1 MLTEKAGICCT
12 IGVVR
17 PVVLLSR
24 DFFRT
29 MDEEELEAA
38 LAHEFAHIKR
48 RDNGIALAV
57 TLLRALTFFWPA
69 AYVAIKQYL
78 HEREKAADDLAVQTT
93 GDPLALASAII
104 KVARSSPGAAGANA
118 TGDSKLGLTA
128 RVQRLLDGGSNL
140 GSHEGQRSRTLPHVM
155 AAVSGIVAIT
165 VFLCWIVPSER

>member
-57 TLLRALTFFWPA
+57 TLLRALTFFSPA

-78 HEREKAADDLAVQTT
+78 YEREKAADDLAVQTT
-93 GDPLALASAII
+93 GDPLALASATI
-104 KVARSSPGAAGANA
+104 KAAPSSPGAAGANA

-128 RVQRLLDGGSNL
+128 RVQRLLDGGSDL
-140 GSHEGQRSRTLPHVM
+140 GSREGQQRRTLPHVI
-155 AAVSGIVAIT
+155 AAISGIVAIT
-165 VFLCWIVPSER
+165 VFLC

>member
-12 IGVVR
+12 VGVVR

-93 GDPLALASAII
+93 GDRWHCIRNHQG
-104 KVARSSPGAAGANA
+104 RSLKSGAAARTPRVTETRA
-118 TGDSKLGLTA
+118 DR
-128 RVQRLLDGGSNL
+128 RVQRLDGGAIRN
-140 GSHEGQRSRTLPHVM
+140 HEGQQPDTAP
-155 AAVSGIVAIT
+155 
-165 VFLCWIVPSER
+165 